1 MKREIIFA
9 AALTLL
15 VAACKS
21 KDDKKGEGYDEMQTV
36 DVALPQVDSVTIYR
50 EYPAQLNASTDVGV
64 VARVS
69 GNITGKYF
77 KDGQY
82 VKKGDLL
89 FTIESTQY
97 SDAVNKARAAL
108 ETARAETEY
117 ARKQYAAM
125 QEAIKSNAVSQ
136 MELEK
141 SRSALNQGEASIK
154 SAQAALNDA
163 NTNLGYCSVRAL
175 SSGHI
180 SAATVDVGDYVTAS
194 GQALATIYDD
204 STVNAVF
211 AVEEDTYLNILNSP
225 DRPKLESIP
234 VTFSDSV
241 VTPYAG
247 KISYVAPDVDKSTGT
262 LTMKVTLDNKAG
274 ELKSGMYAVVHF
286 PTANDPKALLVKDG
300 SISTDQQGKYLYT
313 LGDSDKVVYTPI
325 VVGDLYHD
333 TLRIVNSGIT
343 PETRYVTKALLK
355 VRDGMK
361 VKPNLVK

>member
-1 MKREIIFA
+1 MVLF
-9 AALTLL
+9 
-15 VAACKS
+15 AACKS
-21 KDDKKGEGYDEMQTV
+21 KSDKKGEGYDELQTV

-50 EYPAQLNASTDVGV
+50 EYPGQLSASNDVDV

-108 ETARAETEY
+108 ETAQAETEY

-141 SRSALNQGEASIK
+141 SKSALNQGEASIK

-163 NTNLGYCSVRAL
+163 NTNLNYCSVRAL
-175 SSGHI
+175 GNGHI
-180 SAATVDVGDYVTAS
+180 SASTVDVGDYVTAS

-204 STVNAVF
+204 STVSAVF

-225 DRPKLESIP
+225 DRPKLSKIP

-241 VTPYAG
+241 VRPYTG
-247 KISYVAPDVDKSTGT
+247 TISYVAPDVDKSTGT
-262 LTMKVTLDNKAG
+262 LTMKVDLDNSAG

-286 PTANDPKALLVKDG
+286 PSVTERDALLIKDG

-313 LGDSDKVVYTPI
+313 LSDSDKVIYTPI
-325 VVGDLYHD
+325 KVGDLYHD

-343 PETRYVTKALLK
+343 ADTRYVTKAMLK
-355 VRDGMK
+355 VRDGMR